1 MHKYVKRAITPS
13 NSVTATIN
21 DFHLCDTQFFNAQ
34 PNFKTNELQ
43 YSSCILNMPKR
54 CFKHQ
59 FKGLTC
65 NIIVE
70 KLRCHRELNVH
81 VYTEYSIY
89 IFTV

>member
-21 DFHLCDTQFFNAQ
+21 DFHPILQHTTN
-34 PNFKTNELQ
+34 TNELQ
-43 YSSCILNMPKR
+43 YSLCTLNMPKR

-70 KLRCHRELNVH
+70 KLRCHREFNDH